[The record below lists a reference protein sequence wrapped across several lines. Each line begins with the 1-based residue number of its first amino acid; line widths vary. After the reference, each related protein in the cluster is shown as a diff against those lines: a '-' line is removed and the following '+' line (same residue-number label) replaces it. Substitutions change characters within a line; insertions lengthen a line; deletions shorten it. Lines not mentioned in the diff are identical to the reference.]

1 MRVSIIVFS
10 MLTFFA
16 LAVVPAMADEM
27 ISFKAGYLSLSPE
40 GEFAVSGI
48 AGEDRVDMEDDLGF
62 DDSEEFMAEAAVQL
76 GSFRLTAGYLPLK
89 FSGDGTLSRTIGF
102 GGRTFSFGE
111 RVKSDVDI
119 DLYDVG
125 LTWYL
130 LNFDDLPVRLQLGP
144 EVSVKYVDAD
154 ISMQSST
161 ASESESVSAP
171 VPTIGLRGRVG
182 ISDFLGLV
190 GRVGYLEFDD
200 NSFLDADVQLEFSPL
215 PLVGIFAGYRYLDI
229 EVDESDVFLDVTFDG
244 PYGGAFI
251 RF

>member
-10 MLTFFA
+10 MLMFFA
-16 LAVVPAMADEM
+16 LSVVPAMADEM

-40 GEFAVSGI
+40 GEFAVFSG
-48 AGEDRVDMEDDLGF
+48 GVGTKVDMEDDLGF

-89 FSGDGTLSRTIGF
+89 FSGSGSTTGIIFNGQPFVGT
-102 GGRTFSFGE
+102 
-111 RVKSDVDI
+111 VDSDVDI

-144 EVSVKYVDAD
+144 EVSVKYVEAD
-154 ISMQSST
+154 ISMRSIT
-161 ASESESVSAP
+161 ASESESVSVP

-182 ISDFLGLV
+182 LSDFLGLA
-190 GRVGYLEFDD
+190 GRVGYLEYDD
-200 NSFLDADVQLEFSPL
+200 NSFLDADAQLEFSPL
-215 PLVGIFAGYRYLDI
+215 PLVGIFAGYRYMDI

>member
-10 MLTFFA
+10 MLMFFA
-16 LAVVPAMADEM
+16 LSVVPAMADEM

-40 GEFAVSGI
+40 GEFAVFSG
-48 AGEDRVDMEDDLGF
+48 GVGTKVDMEDDLGF

-89 FSGDGTLSRTIGF
+89 FSGS
-102 GGRTFSFGE
+102 GRTTGSIFNGQPFVGT
-111 RVKSDVDI
+111 VDSDVDI

-144 EVSVKYVDAD
+144 EVSVKYVEAD
-154 ISMQSST
+154 ISMRSIT
-161 ASESESVSAP
+161 ASESESVSVP

-182 ISDFLGLV
+182 LSDFLGLA
-190 GRVGYLEFDD
+190 GRVGYLEYDD
-200 NSFLDADVQLEFSPL
+200 NSFLDADAQLEFSPL
-215 PLVGIFAGYRYLDI
+215 PLVGIFAGYRYMDI

>member
-10 MLTFFA
+10 MLMFFA
-16 LAVVPAMADEM
+16 LSVVPVMADEM

-40 GEFAVSGI
+40 GEFAVFSG
-48 AGEDRVDMEDDLGF
+48 GVGTKVDMEDDLGF

-89 FSGDGTLSRTIGF
+89 FSGSGSTTGIIFNGQPFVGT
-102 GGRTFSFGE
+102 
-111 RVKSDVDI
+111 VDSDVDI

-144 EVSVKYVDAD
+144 EVSVKYVEAD
-154 ISMQSST
+154 ISMRSIT
-161 ASESESVSAP
+161 ASESESVSVP

-182 ISDFLGLV
+182 LSDFLGLA
-190 GRVGYLEFDD
+190 GRVGYLEYDD
-200 NSFLDADVQLEFSPL
+200 NSFLDADAQLEFSPL

>member
-16 LAVVPAMADEM
+16 LSIVPAMADEM

-40 GEFAVSGI
+40 GEFAVFSGGI
-48 AGEDRVDMEDDLGF
+48 GTKVDMEDDLGF
-62 DDSEEFMAEAAVQL
+62 DDSEEFMAEAVVQL

-89 FSGDGTLSRTIGF
+89 FSGSGSTTGIIFNGQPFVGT
-102 GGRTFSFGE
+102 
-111 RVKSDVDI
+111 VDSDVDI

-144 EVSVKYVDAD
+144 EVSVKYVEAD
-154 ISMQSST
+154 ISMRSST

>member
-1 MRVSIIVFS
+1 MRFLIAALS
-10 MLTFFA
+10 MLALFA
-16 LAVVPAMADEM
+16 LTVAPVMADEM
-27 ISFKAGYLSLSPE
+27 VSLKVGYLTLSPD
-40 GEFAVSGI
+40 GEFAVSNGFV
-48 AGEDRVDMEDDLGF
+48 GTKVDMEDDLGF

-89 FSGDGTLSRTIGF
+89 FSGSGNVADPITF
-102 GGRTFSFGE
+102 GDQTFSG
-111 RVKSDVDI
+111 RVDSDVDI
-119 DLYDVG
+119 DLYDLG

-144 EVSVKYVDAD
+144 ELSVKYIDAD
-154 ISMQSST
+154 LNMESS
-161 ASESESVSAP
+161 SIGKESESVSAP

-182 ISDFLGLV
+182 LSDFLGLV
-190 GRVGYLEFDD
+190 GRVGYLEYDD
-200 NSFLDADVQLEFSPL
+200 NSFLDADAQLEFSPL
-215 PLVGIFAGYRYLDI
+215 PLVGIFAGYRYFDV

>member
-1 MRVSIIVFS
+1 MRILTAAFSI
-10 MLTFFA
+10 
-16 LAVVPAMADEM
+16 LAVFTLVAAPAMADEM
-27 ISFKAGYLSLSPE
+27 VSFKAGYLTLSPE

-48 AGEDRVDMEDDLGF
+48 AGEDRVDMENDLGF

-144 EVSVKYVDAD
+144 EVSVKYIDAD
-154 ISMQSST
+154 ITMKSG
-161 ASESESVSAP
+161 ALSESESVSAP

-182 ISDFLGLV
+182 FADFLAV
-190 GRVGYLEFDD
+190 AGRVGYLEFDD
-200 NSFLDADVQLEFSPL
+200 NSFLDADVQIEFSPL
-215 PLVGIFAGYRYLDI
+215 PLVGIFAGYRYLDV

-244 PYGGAFI
+244 PYGGAFV